1 MLNIDSFIGL
11 AWLRCSKMWLE
22 FRIERISTF
31 IGKPEN
37 LELTDVLLL
46 VLTCRHCRP
55 WDKWELLCSSLILFI
70 LMLTFTF
77 NHTSIVNWIIH
88 LWSFARISIPFLSF
102 VKLPHCKRAAKTKKK
117 ERKKERKKEE
127 RTKRQ
132 SAYVRHWLTVMTQ
145 GIVSFPPD
153 VGTSSVLISPYRIVS
168 SQVISR
174 RVKE

>member
-11 AWLRCSKMWLE
+11 AWLLCSKMWLE
-22 FRIERISTF
+22 FRIQRISTF

-117 ERKKERKKEE
+117 ERRKNKETVRV
-127 RTKRQ
+127 RTALTHCDDSRNFFFF
-132 SAYVRHWLTVMTQ
+132 SWRGHIFRINLTVSHR
-145 GIVSFPPD
+145 IE
-153 VGTSSVLISPYRIVS
+153 SSN
-168 SQVISR
+168 Q
-174 RVKE
+174 